1 MKIND
6 ESPVLLAL
14 LDAAVDAMV
23 VADRAGN
30 ILRVNKAA
38 AALLAIRSRRWWGET
53 CAC

>member
-14 LDAAVDAMV
+14 LDAAVDVV
-23 VADRAGN
+23 VADHAGN

-38 AALLAIRSRRWWGET
+38 AALRPSG
-53 CAC
+53 